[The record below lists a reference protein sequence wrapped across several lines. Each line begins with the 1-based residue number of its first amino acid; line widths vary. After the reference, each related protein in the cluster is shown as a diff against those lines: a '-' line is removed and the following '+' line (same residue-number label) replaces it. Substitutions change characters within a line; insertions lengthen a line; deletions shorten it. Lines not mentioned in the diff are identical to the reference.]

1 MGRRELT
8 ESKAAK
14 TAQTLLEEYQKLS
27 DETRARLSEA
37 IPAVLHLLYLN
48 GYEVVVKRDDA

>member
-1 MGRRELT
+1 MN

-27 DETRARLSEA
+27 EDTRARLSEA
-37 IPAVLHLLYLN
+37 IPAIVHLYYIN
-48 GYEVVVKRDDA
+48 GFEVVPRRDDA